1 MPLVKQ
7 STNRARTNGNSPSP
21 IRGREHRIDF
31 NQLTLASLRKY
42 RRFHRLRMKPTSSKV
57 ELVEAC
63 SDHFF
68 STPMTA
74 VEERI
79 IDSFITTVRNAVAA
93 GQTDAK
99 SYGKPKKYH
108 KKMDGIMKSAKS
120 SMIKTD
126 LSSPEDIPPSPQL
139 QQNI

>member
-1 MPLVKQ
+1 MPLLRAKERRAYLGRLHMKL
-7 STNRARTNGNSPSP
+7 TN
-21 IRGREHRIDF
+21 
-31 NQLTLASLRKY
+31 
-42 RRFHRLRMKPTSSKV
+42 SKV

-79 IDSFITTVRNAVAA
+79 IDTFITTVRKAVAA
-93 GQTDAK
+93 ERRSAK

-126 LSSPEDIPPSPQL
+126 LASPVDIPPSPHL
-139 QQNI
+139 SSNTTFE